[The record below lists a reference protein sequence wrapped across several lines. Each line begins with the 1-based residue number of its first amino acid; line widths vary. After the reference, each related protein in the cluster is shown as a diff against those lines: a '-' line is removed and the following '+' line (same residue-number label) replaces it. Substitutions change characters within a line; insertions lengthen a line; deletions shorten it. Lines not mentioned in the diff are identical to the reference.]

1 VIPIPVK
8 ALTFSPNPVVGGNNN
23 RVTATITLDSPAL
36 MDIPISMSSSDTQV
50 ATVADTV
57 TVPKGATSATFEV
70 IPLLQQQAKQTV
82 ITAFYA
88 QHFPAPLTVL
98 PPS

>member
-1 VIPIPVK
+1 
-8 ALTFSPNPVVGGNNN
+8 
-23 RVTATITLDSPAL
+23 
-36 MDIPISMSSSDTQV
+36 
-50 ATVADTV
+50 V